1 MKNEE
6 VNRDVPRLREVSREV
21 FEKMDGA
28 TPAED
33 GEEPCVLV
41 DGTSL
46 GSGGGGRGGD
56 SGTEIDTLPGLSND
70 NAIDDIE
77 YLRNKMMAALR
88 VPKAFLGYEEGV
100 GSKATLA
107 AEDVRF
113 ARTIERL
120 QKILVAEL
128 ITLIWFR
135 SDQFS
140 MVSLATDLLDNG
152 VSNTTLLGTTLFT
165 DYLYLFEIA
174 GFILLLAIIVSI
186 SLTMRRREG
195 LKRQIVSEQIN
206 IDQTK
211 RMKLVDLKNERN

>member
-1 MKNEE
+1 MSFIEIIFY
-6 VNRDVPRLREVSREV
+6 V
-21 FEKMDGA
+21 FA
-28 TPAED
+28 SIL
-33 GEEPCVLV
+33 VL
-41 DGTSL
+41 TSL
-46 GSGGGGRGGD
+46 GVILFKNPVYSAI
-56 SGTEIDTLPGLSND
+56 SLILSFITSAALWLLLQAEFLAIVLILVYVGAVMVLFLFVVMMLN
-70 NAIDDIE
+70 IDDVM
-77 YLRNKMMAALR
+77 RTSKFNKMAPFALFIGLI
-88 VPKAFLGYEEGV
+88 V
-100 GSKATLA
+100 
-107 AEDVRF
+107 
-113 ARTIERL
+113 
-120 QKILVAEL
+120 VAEL

-140 MVSLATDLLDNG
+140 MVSVSTGVLDSG
-152 VSNTTLLGTTLFT
+152 VSNTVLLGTTLFT

>member
-1 MKNEE
+1 MSFIEIIFY
-6 VNRDVPRLREVSREV
+6 V
-21 FEKMDGA
+21 FA
-28 TPAED
+28 SIL
-33 GEEPCVLV
+33 VL
-41 DGTSL
+41 TSL
-46 GSGGGGRGGD
+46 GVILFKNPVYSAI
-56 SGTEIDTLPGLSND
+56 SLILSFITSAALWLLLQAEFLAIVLILVYVGAVMVLFLFVVMMLN
-70 NAIDDIE
+70 IDDVM
-77 YLRNKMMAALR
+77 RTSKFNKMAPFAL
-88 VPKAFLGYEEGV
+88 FV
-100 GSKATLA
+100 GLI
-107 AEDVRF
+107 V
-113 ARTIERL
+113 
-120 QKILVAEL
+120 VAEL

-140 MVSLATDLLDNG
+140 MVSVATGVLDSS

>member
-1 MKNEE
+1 MSFIEIIFY
-6 VNRDVPRLREVSREV
+6 V
-21 FEKMDGA
+21 FA
-28 TPAED
+28 SIL
-33 GEEPCVLV
+33 VL
-41 DGTSL
+41 TSL
-46 GSGGGGRGGD
+46 GVILFKNPVYSAISLIVSFITSAALWLLLQAEFLAIVLILVYVGAVMV
-56 SGTEIDTLPGLSND
+56 LFLFVVMMLN
-70 NAIDDIE
+70 IDDV
-77 YLRNKMMAALR
+77 LRTSKFNKMAPFALFIGLI
-88 VPKAFLGYEEGV
+88 V
-100 GSKATLA
+100 
-107 AEDVRF
+107 
-113 ARTIERL
+113 
-120 QKILVAEL
+120 VAEL

-140 MVSLATDLLDNG
+140 MVPVSTGVLDSG
-152 VSNTTLLGTTLFT
+152 VSNTVLLGTTLFT

>member
-1 MKNEE
+1 MSFIEIIFY
-6 VNRDVPRLREVSREV
+6 V
-21 FEKMDGA
+21 FA
-28 TPAED
+28 SIL
-33 GEEPCVLV
+33 VL
-41 DGTSL
+41 TSL
-46 GSGGGGRGGD
+46 GVILFKNPVYSAI
-56 SGTEIDTLPGLSND
+56 SLILSFITSAALWLLLQAEFLAIVLILVYVGAVMVLFLFVVMMLN
-70 NAIDDIE
+70 IDDVM
-77 YLRNKMMAALR
+77 RTSKFNKMAPFALFIGLI
-88 VPKAFLGYEEGV
+88 V
-100 GSKATLA
+100 
-107 AEDVRF
+107 
-113 ARTIERL
+113 
-120 QKILVAEL
+120 VAEL

-140 MVSLATDLLDNG
+140 MVSVATGVLDSG

-211 RMKLVDLKNERN
+211 RMKLVDLKSERN

>member
-1 MKNEE
+1 MSFIEIIFY
-6 VNRDVPRLREVSREV
+6 V
-21 FEKMDGA
+21 FA
-28 TPAED
+28 SIL
-33 GEEPCVLV
+33 VL
-41 DGTSL
+41 TSL
-46 GSGGGGRGGD
+46 GVILFKNPVYSAIALIVSFITSAALWLLLQAEFLAIVLILVYVGAVMV
-56 SGTEIDTLPGLSND
+56 LFLFVVMMLN
-70 NAIDDIE
+70 IDDVM
-77 YLRNKMMAALR
+77 RTSKFNKIAPFALFIGLI
-88 VPKAFLGYEEGV
+88 V
-100 GSKATLA
+100 
-107 AEDVRF
+107 
-113 ARTIERL
+113 
-120 QKILVAEL
+120 VAEL

-140 MVSLATDLLDNG
+140 IVSVSTGVLDSG